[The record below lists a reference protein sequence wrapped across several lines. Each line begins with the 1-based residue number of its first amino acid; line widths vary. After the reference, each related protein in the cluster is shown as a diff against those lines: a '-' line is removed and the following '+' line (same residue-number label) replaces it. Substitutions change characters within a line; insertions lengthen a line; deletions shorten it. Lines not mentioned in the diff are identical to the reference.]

1 MLAMGLLA
9 GSVGGLWVQL
19 GAIIAAG
26 AGVYLLVQRRRLGGP
41 RPTTIPLTAHHALH
55 VVETGDI
62 RIVVGTG
69 PGAAPR
75 LLYELPPRQ
84 GPSSGTQAT
93 STQATPDS
101 ARATA
106 TRLAAQRPSWDRVHA
121 DT

>member
-19 GAIIAAG
+19 GAAIAAG
-26 AGVYLLVQRRRLGGP
+26 AGVYLLVQRRRLAGP

-75 LLYELPPRQ
+75 LLCKLPPRP
-84 GPSSGTQAT
+84 GSSSDTQAAV
-93 STQATPDS
+93 STP
-101 ARATA
+101 RAT
-106 TRLAAQRPSWDRVHA
+106 RPEVQRASWDRTHA